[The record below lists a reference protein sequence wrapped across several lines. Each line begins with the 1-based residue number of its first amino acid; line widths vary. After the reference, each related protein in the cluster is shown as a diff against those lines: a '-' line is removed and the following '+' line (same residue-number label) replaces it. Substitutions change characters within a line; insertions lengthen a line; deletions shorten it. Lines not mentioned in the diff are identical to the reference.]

1 MPSTVIA
8 AMDQR
13 LVVDTTFIYQI
24 MQTQIL
30 QVAVISASPINAHQD
45 SSPRSLQVLNTLL
58 LQITRCL
65 DSTSDNE
72 QTREDLAGRIVV
84 TDTIRN

>member
-1 MPSTVIA
+1 
-8 AMDQR
+8 MDQR